1 MLQAIGEL
9 APQLAEGAWAHE
21 GAWLIGDV
29 RLGRGASVWPTAVLR
44 GDMGPIV
51 IGEDSNV
58 QDGSVLHDTT
68 DLSETIVGRRVTI
81 GHRVILH
88 GCRVEDD
95 CLIGMGAIVMD
106 NAVIGAG
113 SFVAAG
119 SLVPPGKVIPPG
131 SMVMGSPGRVARPVR
146 PKETEQIAYAW
157 KSYRDKVAK
166 WLQRGAGTGLRSG

>member
-29 RLGRGASVWPTAVLR
+29 RLARGASVWPTAVLR

-68 DLSETIVGRRVTI
+68 DLSETVVGKRVTI

-88 GCRVEDD
+88 GCHIDDD
-95 CLIGMGAIVMD
+95 CLVGMGAIVMD
-106 NAVIGAG
+106 NVRVGAG
-113 SFVAAG
+113 SFIAAG
-119 SLVPPGKVIPPG
+119 ALVPPGKVIPPG
-131 SMVMGSPGRVARPVR
+131 SLVMGSPGRVVRSVGAR
-146 PKETEQIAYAW
+146 EAEQIAFAW
-157 KSYRDKVAK
+157 RSYRDKVAA
-166 WLQRGAGTGLRSG
+166 WLDRGPSAAPG

>member
-1 MLQAIGEL
+1 MLEAIGGL

-29 RLGRGASVWPTAVLR
+29 RLGRGASVWPGAVLR

-51 IGEDSNV
+51 IGEDSNI

-68 DLSETIVGRRVTI
+68 DLSETHVGARVTV

-88 GCRVEDD
+88 GCRIEDD

-106 NAVIGAG
+106 NVHVGAG
-113 SFVAAG
+113 SFIAAG

-131 SMVMGSPGRVARPVR
+131 SMVMGSPGRVVRPVR
-146 PKETEQIAYAW
+146 EKEVEQIGFAW
-157 KSYRDKVAK
+157 RSYRGKIAT
-166 WLQRGAGTGLRSG
+166 WLARDAAAPSR